1 MNSPRIRFFLFA
13 FLLPGSG
20 ILIKYFI
27 WLSYVF
33 IRENTLLLMGKEILS
48 LPSNWTSVLIESIFP
63 ILGKQKFV

>member
-1 MNSPRIRFFLFA
+1 MNSPSIRFFLFA